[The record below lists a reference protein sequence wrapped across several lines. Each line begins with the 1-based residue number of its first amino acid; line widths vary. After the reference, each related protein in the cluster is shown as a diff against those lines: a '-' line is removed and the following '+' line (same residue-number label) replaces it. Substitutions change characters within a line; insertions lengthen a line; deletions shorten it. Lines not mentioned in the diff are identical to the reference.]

1 MGKAVASTC
10 LGCIGNCGVI
20 YEVEDNRIV
29 NAKGDAD
36 HPLTRG
42 YLCPRGRAVEEIR
55 SSPERLKYPLKR
67 AGNKGEGKWRQIS
80 WDEAMGEIAGKLG
93 TAKEEFGPES
103 FVLATG
109 FAGVLSG
116 FNPVTSK
123 FLHLFGSP
131 NRLEDLHN

>member
-1 MGKAVASTC
+1 MGEIIASTC
-10 LGCIGNCGVI
+10 LGCIGNCGAV
-20 YEVEDNRIV
+20 YEVKDNRITGV
-29 NAKGDAD
+29 KGDKD

-55 SSPERLKYPLKR
+55 SSPQRLRYPLKR
-67 AGNKGEGKWRQIS
+67 AAGKGDGKWRQIS
-80 WDEAMGEIAGKLG
+80 WDEAVGEIAEKLG
-93 TAKEEFGPES
+93 AVREEYGPES

-116 FNPVTSK
+116 FNPVTSN